1 LILRMDNLF
10 AGIRPLLLST
20 RVSVPVSYP
29 ASGPSYRAVNSRSR
43 GGSYAVDMDAGDM
56 GYALCRAHPFFA
68 VNSRAARDAL
78 RARPRSLHVLATSF
92 PKRLFQRENRLTTDR
107 GISTMCRLSEGFP
120 SGQRDQTVNL
130 TRELR
135 WFESTPLHHNRM
147 I

>member
-1 LILRMDNLF
+1 MPWIWM
-10 AGIRPLLLST
+10 AGFLWNGWQL
-20 RVSVPVSYP
+20 
-29 ASGPSYRAVNSRSR
+29 SR
-43 GGSYAVDMDAGDM
+43 GISGRLGLEYAVYSGDM